1 MSGKCWFSA
10 NSPSVITT
18 LVMVAPHPSQMGTY
32 LGMASGVIGLA
43 SLTGTPITGA
53 MISHF
58 KGYLEAMIFSGVMAS
73 FGTVLIVFARFSQ
86 GPKGAL
92 VI

>member
-1 MSGKCWFSA
+1 
-10 NSPSVITT
+10 
-18 LVMVAPHPSQMGTY
+18 MVAPHPSQMGTY
-32 LGMASGVIGLA
+32 LGMASGVIGA
-43 SLTGTPITGA
+43 AALTGTPITGA

-58 KGYLEAMIFSGVMAS
+58 NGYLEAMIFSGVTAL
-73 FGTVLIVFARFSQ
+73 FGTFLIFCARFSR